1 MIPHMPCDCELD
13 LKLRWVKVRASGVL
27 TLDEMIAAR
36 REFSSDPNFAPD
48 FYQLYDV
55 RAVARTTL
63 TASEVGKLANATLF
77 SPQSR
82 RAVVAPGGETYG
94 LARLFQIYRELN
106 AGREPI
112 KVFRSVEEAEAWLA
126 G

>member
-1 MIPHMPCDCELD
+1 MPCDCELD
-13 LKLRWVKVRASGVL
+13 LNLRCVKVRAFGVL
-27 TLDEMIAAR
+27 TLDEMMAAR
-36 REFSSDPNFAPD
+36 RKFTNDPDFRPD

-55 RAVARTTL
+55 SAVTRTTL
-63 TASEVGKLANATLF
+63 TASEVGKLANATIF
-77 SPQSR
+77 SPSSR

-112 KVFRSVEEAEAWLA
+112 KVFRSIEEAEAWLA
-126 G
+126 R